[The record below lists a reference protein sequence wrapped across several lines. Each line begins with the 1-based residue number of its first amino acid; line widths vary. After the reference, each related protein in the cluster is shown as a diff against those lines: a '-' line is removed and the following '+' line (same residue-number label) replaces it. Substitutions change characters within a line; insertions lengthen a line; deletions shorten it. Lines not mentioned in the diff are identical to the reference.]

1 MNEGISVNDPGI
13 QRNAH
18 IVEPCIVI
26 IISLPLACIS
36 SVDIIVDTH
45 RVISVG
51 AVQGGIDTVAR
62 CVCVGII
69 VRFLIIKVQS
79 GVNAVSVFA
88 YGTYDCI
95 GNILRGGFHFID
107 LDIEITQVVVRIE
120 NGRRGAEVPGGA
132 NAAWI
137 VRITDGACWRLAVT
151 RSIVECIAS
160 VSAERYADAVI
171 FPVNLCQ
178 VIVRR
183 ARIAGLYIHVTEIC
197 SRINIIETPF
207 RRAWIRVP
215 VA

>member
-1 MNEGISVNDPGI
+1 MVEKV
-13 QRNAH
+13 QR
-18 IVEPCIVI
+18 
-26 IISLPLACIS
+26 
-36 SVDIIVDTH
+36 
-45 RVISVG
+45 
-51 AVQGGIDTVAR
+51 GIDAVA
-62 CVCVGII
+62 VFSDGADDCVGDI
-69 VRFLIIKVQS
+69 F
-79 GVNAVSVFA
+79 
-88 YGTYDCI
+88 
-95 GNILRGGFHFID
+95 RGGLHLVD
-107 LDIEITQVVVRIE
+107 LDLEEACVAGRVERRGGRAKVVR
-120 NGRRGAEVPGGA
+120 GAYSD
-132 NAAWI
+132 WI
-137 VRITDGACWRLAVT
+137 VRITDGACWRLAIT